1 MDRSEPMIASR
12 VLVAFVLGLVIS
24 GCASLPG
31 HVERTPSTTIT
42 NTAGTRLGKDVRP
55 LVAANPGKSGIH
67 PLSNAEDAFAA
78 RIVLARLAERSLDLQ
93 YYIWHAD
100 TTGKL
105 LWEAVWQAAERGVRV
120 RLLLDDANTGGL
132 DPTLAA
138 LDAHPNIEI
147 RLFNPFA
154 NRGFRAG
161 DFMFDFSRVNRRMH
175 NKSFTADNL
184 VSIVGGRNIGDEYFG
199 ANMEVGFQDLDVLAI
214 GPVVS
219 EVSNEFD
226 LFWNSASA
234 YPAASVIAPAQPGSA
249 TTLREGWDKVHQSP
263 EALRYME
270 AVRKTPFL
278 RQLDDHHLSF
288 GWTTAHVLHDDPAKV
303 LESSSRKDLQMA
315 PLLIQALGNP
325 KREIDLVSPYFV
337 PGKEGTKAL
346 TTMARNGVKVR
357 ILTNSLSA
365 TDVSPVHAGYSKYR
379 KDLLQSGAV
388 IYELKPGSA
397 VPPPEKSDDQRRGF
411 PGSGGSGSGG
421 SSASSLHAKTF
432 AVDRERIFVGSFNL
446 DPRSA
451 RLNTEMG
458 VIIES
463 PEFAEM
469 LTKQFES
476 VIPAKSYLVRL
487 QPDGHGIEWTDKDA
501 EGKTTTYTT
510 EPGADALKRGWIN
523 FLEILPIEWLL

>member
-1 MDRSEPMIASR
+1 
-12 VLVAFVLGLVIS
+12 
-24 GCASLPG
+24 
-31 HVERTPSTTIT
+31 
-42 NTAGTRLGKDVRP
+42 
-55 LVAANPGKSGIH
+55 
-67 PLSNAEDAFAA
+67 
-78 RIVLARLAERSLDLQ
+78 
-93 YYIWHAD
+93 
-100 TTGKL
+100 
-105 LWEAVWQAAERGVRV
+105 
-120 RLLLDDANTGGL
+120 
-132 DPTLAA
+132 
-138 LDAHPNIEI
+138 
-147 RLFNPFA
+147 
-154 NRGFRAG
+154 
-161 DFMFDFSRVNRRMH
+161 
-175 NKSFTADNL
+175 
-184 VSIVGGRNIGDEYFG
+184 
-199 ANMEVGFQDLDVLAI
+199 
-214 GPVVS
+214 
-219 EVSNEFD
+219 
-226 LFWNSASA
+226 
-234 YPAASVIAPAQPGSA
+234 
-249 TTLREGWDKVHQSP
+249 
-263 EALRYME
+263 ME
-270 AVRKTPFL
+270 AVRQTPFL
-278 RQLDDHHLSF
+278 RQIEDHRLSF

-337 PGKEGTKAL
+337 PGKDGTKAL
-346 TTMARNGVKVR
+346 TTMAQNGVKVR

-379 KDLLQSGAV
+379 KDLLQSGGV

-397 VPPPEKSDDQRRGF
+397 VPPPDKSDDQRRGF
-411 PGSGGSGSGG
+411 PGSGGIGSGG

-501 EGKTTTYTT
+501 EGKATTYTT
-510 EPGADALKRGWIN
+510 EPGTDALKRGWIS